1 MIIDDLAKYKRASNT
16 KIDKLEKIVIKFYNF
31 LTDVISIME
40 MEDGDKVR
48 HMEDIIE
55 KMKSNKQFME
65 DVAHII
71 QFDEENNNEENT
83 NQKVPNTIDVI
94 TSNNRKSQYTSES
107 VKKHLENNSFNLNKV
122 IKEIDELI

>member
-16 KIDKLEKIVIKFYNF
+16 KIAKLEKIVIKFYNF

-107 VKKHLENNSFNLNKV
+107 VKKHLENNSFNLTKV